1 MEIHLILLSF
11 ITGIF
16 GTTVSSI
23 ILKNYKSNQAINI
36 YFIVFMML
44 ISLIQ
49 LGMGLNLLFFQKA
62 IFTNFYFESSISIL
76 ILPIVYIYFRKL
88 FSKESNVTINSVLL
102 HAIFPLTYSVV
113 VLFKS
118 YPLDKSFYFYFNDN
132 IVYYFF
138 GVFVLLYVYLCS
150 MLLYRNILDKKG
162 DNNHHF
168 RNTWISKWTKFIYLE
183 IIIMAFAPLILYW
196 FKDLT
201 ETDSIYQPVSCVT
214 LLIVC
219 CKIVCCPEIFYGYTH
234 LKNKIN
240 EEGDTPLKFNSIWIL
255 SNTNIPNS
263 LQDQVLKAKID
274 SSLPEYIKEIESL
287 ILNDVFFIQ
296 SDVKIKNLSNKL
308 KIPKSHLNYIFKYHS
323 TVTFIELKKIIKIHH
338 ATVLIKNNY
347 LQTNTLNYL
356 SKEVGFASYDPF
368 YRSFKK
374 YTGNTPLDYYNLV
387 RANK

>member
-1 MEIHLILLSF
+1 VEIHLILLSF

-102 HAIFPLTYSVV
+102 HAIFPLTYFVV

-263 LQDQVLKAKID
+263 LQDQVLKSKID

>member
-1 MEIHLILLSF
+1 VEIHLILLSF

-88 FSKESNVTINSVLL
+88 FSKESNVTINSVLI
-102 HAIFPLTYSVV
+102 HAIFPLIYFVV

-132 IVYYFF
+132 IIYYFF

>member
-88 FSKESNVTINSVLL
+88 FSKESNVTINSVLI
-102 HAIFPLTYSVV
+102 HAIFPLIYFVV

-132 IVYYFF
+132 IIYYFF

>member
-1 MEIHLILLSF
+1 VEIHLILLSF

-102 HAIFPLTYSVV
+102 HAIFPLTYFVV

-150 MLLYRNILDKKG
+150 MILYKNIFDKKG
-162 DNNHHF
+162 DNHHQF

-201 ETDSIYQPVSCVT
+201 ETDAIYQPVSCVT

-255 SNTNIPNS
+255 SNTNVPNS

>member
-102 HAIFPLTYSVV
+102 HAIFPLTYFVV

-138 GVFVLLYVYLCS
+138 GVFVLLYVYL
-150 MLLYRNILDKKG
+150 
-162 DNNHHF
+162 
-168 RNTWISKWTKFIYLE
+168 
-183 IIIMAFAPLILYW
+183 
-196 FKDLT
+196 
-201 ETDSIYQPVSCVT
+201 
-214 LLIVC
+214 
-219 CKIVCCPEIFYGYTH
+219 
-234 LKNKIN
+234 
-240 EEGDTPLKFNSIWIL
+240 
-255 SNTNIPNS
+255 
-263 LQDQVLKAKID
+263 
-274 SSLPEYIKEIESL
+274 
-287 ILNDVFFIQ
+287 
-296 SDVKIKNLSNKL
+296 
-308 KIPKSHLNYIFKYHS
+308 
-323 TVTFIELKKIIKIHH
+323 
-338 ATVLIKNNY
+338 
-347 LQTNTLNYL
+347 
-356 SKEVGFASYDPF
+356 
-368 YRSFKK
+368 
-374 YTGNTPLDYYNLV
+374 
-387 RANK
+387 

>member
-102 HAIFPLTYSVV
+102 HAIFPLTYFVV

-150 MLLYRNILDKKG
+150 MILYKNIFDKKG
-162 DNNHHF
+162 DNHHQF
-168 RNTWISKWTKFIYLE
+168 RNAWISKWTKFIYLE

-201 ETDSIYQPVSCVT
+201 ETDAIYQPVSCVT

-255 SNTNIPNS
+255 SNPNIPNS

-274 SSLPEYIKEIESL
+274 SSLPDYIKEIESL
-287 ILNDVFFIQ
+287 ILNDDFFIQ

>member
-102 HAIFPLTYSVV
+102 HAIFPLTYFLV

>member
-102 HAIFPLTYSVV
+102 HAIFPLTYFVV

>member
-1 MEIHLILLSF
+1 
-11 ITGIF
+11 
-16 GTTVSSI
+16 
-23 ILKNYKSNQAINI
+23 
-36 YFIVFMML
+36 MML

-88 FSKESNVTINSVLL
+88 FSKESNVTINSVLI
-102 HAIFPLTYSVV
+102 HAIFPLIYFVV

>member
-88 FSKESNVTINSVLL
+88 FSKESNLTINSVLL
-102 HAIFPLTYSVV
+102 HAIFPLTYFVV
-113 VLFKS
+113 ILFKS

-162 DNNHHF
+162 DNHHQF

-201 ETDSIYQPVSCVT
+201 ETDAIYQPVSCVT

>member
-102 HAIFPLTYSVV
+102 HAIFPLTYFVV

-138 GVFVLLYVYLCS
+138 CVFVLLYVYLCS

>member
-102 HAIFPLTYSVV
+102 HAIFPLTYFVV
-113 VLFKS
+113 VIFKS

-132 IVYYFF
+132 IVYYIF

>member
-1 MEIHLILLSF
+1 VEIHLILLSF

-102 HAIFPLTYSVV
+102 HAIFPLTYFVV

>member
-1 MEIHLILLSF
+1 VEIHLILLSF

-102 HAIFPLTYSVV
+102 HAIFPLTYFVV

-150 MLLYRNILDKKG
+150 MLLYRNIFDKKG

-255 SNTNIPNS
+255 SNPNIPNS

-274 SSLPEYIKEIESL
+274 SSLPDYIKEIESL
-287 ILNDVFFIQ
+287 ILNDDFFIQ

>member
-102 HAIFPLTYSVV
+102 HAIFPLTYFVV

-201 ETDSIYQPVSCVT
+201 ETDAIYQPVSCVT

>member
-1 MEIHLILLSF
+1 VEIHLILLSF

-88 FSKESNVTINSVLL
+88 FSKESNLTINSVLL
-102 HAIFPLTYSVV
+102 HAIFPLTYFVV
-113 VLFKS
+113 ILFKS

-162 DNNHHF
+162 DNHHQF

-201 ETDSIYQPVSCVT
+201 ETDAIYQPVSCVT